1 MPASPAR
8 SRVTGRDTN
17 PLRSFREPNVRIY
30 FAGLVVSGA
39 GMWAQAT
46 AVVLLVRALGG
57 GGLELGIAT
66 ACQFLPLLL
75 LGLYAGA
82 LADRL
87 DRRRLTIVI
96 QALMAVEVTVLGLV
110 DLADAETL
118 PIVYLLTLI
127 SGTLMA
133 FSNPARRTL
142 LTELVPADQLA
153 NVVSL
158 GTSVITGSRI
168 AGPAIAALLATRF
181 GTGWVFIATG
191 VSYLA
196 FLFAVVRI
204 DTGRFYRLQPGP
216 PSETPIRDGLRAV
229 WGQPSVRVVL
239 VLFGIVSTF
248 AFNYLV
254 GLPLLVADRFME
266 DEAVF
271 GWILSAMSVGN
282 VMGALLTAR
291 LTDVSLS
298 WTFGSAAAIALFQG
312 ALALAPGTAAAFV
325 FAVPLGMAAA
335 VFVNAS
341 TVVIQQRTDP
351 RMRSRVLALATVLF
365 LGSRPLGGPITG
377 IIGDTAGAVWAN
389 LYGAVITA
397 VALVVALAVSRTVL
411 ARR

>member
-1 MPASPAR
+1 M
-8 SRVTGRDTN
+8 
-17 PLRSFREPNVRIY
+17 
-30 FAGLVVSGA
+30 
-39 GMWAQAT
+39 
-46 AVVLLVRALGG
+46 
-57 GGLELGIAT
+57 
-66 ACQFLPLLL
+66 
-75 LGLYAGA
+75 
-82 LADRL
+82 
-87 DRRRLTIVI
+87 
-96 QALMAVEVTVLGLV
+96 
-110 DLADAETL
+110 
-118 PIVYLLTLI
+118 
-127 SGTLMA
+127 
-133 FSNPARRTL
+133 
-142 LTELVPADQLA
+142 
-153 NVVSL
+153 
-158 GTSVITGSRI
+158 
-168 AGPAIAALLATRF
+168 
-181 GTGWVFIATG
+181 
-191 VSYLA
+191 
-196 FLFAVVRI
+196 
-204 DTGRFYRLQPGP
+204 
-216 PSETPIRDGLRAV
+216 
-229 WGQPSVRVVL
+229 
-239 VLFGIVSTF
+239 
-248 AFNYLV
+248 
-254 GLPLLVADRFME
+254 
-266 DEAVF
+266 F